1 MPTHT
6 EDELDYAE
14 RMSQNAGA
22 YKDAWEATIEE
33 MKAMAAELEEDGWDA
48 TYVGAGHTAPESPR
62 VDPEGRFGLTYVIP
76 NNYEEDF
83 TSAFRPGGFD
93 EYEVFRN
100 EVAGTVFQ
108 VTVFY
113 DEETNRAILLAGNY
127 EMMHANPL
135 IATAMKEGEM
145 YTHVQLLDKTH
156 LGSFRHEQW
165 EPFFPNGEQRLQE
178 VSEEMEKAAVEG
190 VEEFDRWTV
199 AQMAGENPPLQ
210 SARLDD
216 VDPDEV
222 EDQTVEDLTADAADE
237 RPDETTEE

>member
-1 MPTHT
+1 MPRHT
-6 EDELDYAE
+6 EEDLDYAE
-14 RMSQNAGA
+14 RMSQNAQA

-33 MKAMAAELEEDGWDA
+33 MKAMAAELEADGWDA

-62 VDPEGRFGLTYVIP
+62 VEPEGRFGLTYVIP

-83 TSAFRPGGFD
+83 TSAFRPGGFE

-108 VTVFY
+108 VTVLY
-113 DEETNRAILLAGNY
+113 DAETNRAILLAGNY
-127 EMMHANPL
+127 ELMHANPL

-165 EPFFPNGEQRLQE
+165 ELFFPNAEQRLQE

-199 AQMAGENPPLQ
+199 AQMAGENPPVQ

-216 VDPDEV
+216 VDPE
-222 EDQTVEDLTADAADE
+222 TVEEPAVDEPDAETAS
-237 RPDETTEE
+237 ETTEE